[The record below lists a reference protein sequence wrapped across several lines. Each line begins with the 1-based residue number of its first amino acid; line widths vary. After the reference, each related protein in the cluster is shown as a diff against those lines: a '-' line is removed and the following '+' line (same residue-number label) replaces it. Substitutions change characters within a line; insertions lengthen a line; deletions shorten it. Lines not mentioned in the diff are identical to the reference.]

1 MSGRLV
7 FWCMAVSVGIV
18 MILARAQIGAI
29 FPPDDYAQ
37 DWYGWLVNQ
46 TSHVALGVLIVLVG
60 ALIGRALIGEY
71 PYRLELAAIALAY
84 VLIFEAVVQPWA
96 GSDTV
101 QDVAFMAYGAGGAL
115 AVFREVQPGRVE
127 VHGHLWLA
135 ALVVAV
141 VLLHLAAGV
150 WVRDRKST
158 RLNSSHSGSIS

>member
-1 MSGRLV
+1 MSGRVL

-71 PYRLELAAIALAY
+71 PYRLELAAIALA
-84 VLIFEAVVQPWA
+84 
-96 GSDTV
+96 
-101 QDVAFMAYGAGGAL
+101 
-115 AVFREVQPGRVE
+115 
-127 VHGHLWLA
+127 
-135 ALVVAV
+135 
-141 VLLHLAAGV
+141 
-150 WVRDRKST
+150 
-158 RLNSSHSGSIS
+158 